1 MPPQEMVPGISGTN
15 NPAPAKA
22 GQRHSSPATE
32 PGSDRGTLGGPVSAA
47 VIKGGVAGGAA
58 GGAEEP
64 PPAATRRRPQADPGA
79 DPSASVPPIPAELTG
94 PQPHPASELDH
105 SAGSAVAADGQSSAH
120 GLVICAKSRR
130 AQLDD
135 ATGGQLRAG
144 DAFAPRFPGVE
155 LVTPAAFLFE
165 RPKQWAVGA
174 GLLGV
179 QPECGQFRLLIAPG
193 LVKLS
198 WTRPVLLERSSERAG
213 AHTHRLNVAA
223 EEDELRSITAEM
235 DWTNGPMPRV
245 PQTTLD
251 SREITNW
258 SRKSRANMCRS
269 LAEYDYTPIV
279 GRGRIP
285 AMVTLTYPGDW
296 EAVAPRGRDVKRHL
310 ENWRK
315 RFEREWAE
323 KLYFIWKLEFQ
334 RRGAPHFHLWT
345 APPTAAGK
353 SGLTF
358 RQWCSHAWAEVV
370 DHPEPEQRRLHELAG
385 TAVDT
390 LEGIRACDPKRLAI
404 YFTKHSSPNN
414 YSDKEYQHIVPAA
427 WRAPGKGPG
436 RFWGAAGLKK
446 ATATV
451 EMEQSDYVHARRIVR
466 RWSRS
471 QAAYSD
477 ITAKFPS
484 AVNPRTAKVAVP
496 RVDSET
502 GRVTFR
508 RVRRRRQLC
517 TQGGLAGGFALVNN
531 GAAFASQLA
540 RALSLWGQ
548 SEDYDPVDPLRTDAA
563 TIGQT

>member
-1 MPPQEMVPGISGTN
+1 MPPEEMVPGISGAN

-47 VIKGGVAGGAA
+47 VIKGGAAGGAA
-58 GGAEEP
+58 DGAEEP

-79 DPSASVPPIPAELTG
+79 DPSVSVPPIPAELTG
-94 PQPHPASELDH
+94 PQPHPAAVPDH

-130 AQLDD
+130 AEVDD
-135 ATGGQLRAG
+135 TTEEQLRAG
-144 DAFAPRFPGVE
+144 DAFAPRFPGVD
-155 LVTPAAFLFE
+155 LVTPAAALFE
-165 RPKQWAVGA
+165 RPKQWADGA
-174 GLLGV
+174 DLRGV

-198 WTRPVLLERSSERAG
+198 WTRPVLLERSSERA
-213 AHTHRLNVAA
+213 ATHTHRVNVAA
-223 EEDELRSITAEM
+223 EEAELRSIAAEV
-235 DWTNGPMPRV
+235 DWNDGPMPREPKTSV
-245 PQTTLD
+245 AC
-251 SREITNW
+251 REITHW

-296 EAVAPRGRDVKRHL
+296 EVVAPCGRDVKRHL
-310 ENWRK
+310 DNWRK
-315 RFEREWAE
+315 RFEREWGE

-334 RRGAPHFHLWT
+334 RRGAPHFHLWM

-358 RQWCSHAWAEVV
+358 RQWCSHVWADVI
-370 DHPEPEQRRLHELAG
+370 DHPDPAQRRLHELAG

-404 YFTKHSSPNN
+404 YFTKHSSPNA
-414 YSDKEYQHIVPAA
+414 YGDKEYQHIVPAP
-427 WRAPGKGPG
+427 WRALGQGPG

-446 ATATV
+446 VTATV
-451 EMEQSDYVHARRIVR
+451 EIDRSDYVKARRIVR
-466 RWSRS
+466 RWSRN

-477 ITAKFPS
+477 IAAKFPS
-484 AVNPRTAKVAVP
+484 AANPRTAILSVP
-496 RVDSET
+496 RVDSGT

-517 TQGGLAGGFALVNN
+517 TQGGLAGGFALANN
-531 GAAFASQLA
+531 GPEFASQLA
-540 RALSLWGQ
+540 RALSQWT
-548 SEDYDPVDPLRTDAA
+548 EITR
-563 TIGQT
+563 

>member
-1 MPPQEMVPGISGTN
+1 M
-15 NPAPAKA
+15 
-22 GQRHSSPATE
+22 
-32 PGSDRGTLGGPVSAA
+32 
-47 VIKGGVAGGAA
+47 
-58 GGAEEP
+58 
-64 PPAATRRRPQADPGA
+64 
-79 DPSASVPPIPAELTG
+79 
-94 PQPHPASELDH
+94 
-105 SAGSAVAADGQSSAH
+105 AADGQSSAH